1 MSKEIKNGIAISIT
15 VILVIAIVYLTTA
28 VFMTGEIGNN
38 KKVKESKTTTKEA
51 SSSVSKIFDNM
62 IIASKTFDQ
71 KKDEYMVIFFHG
83 NDISDTLK
91 SAITSY
97 DSSNNGVKLYKVNTD
112 DVINKF
118 VLSDEQ
124 NSGATNYKELKIND
138 ITLITIKNKS
148 IASYVTEE
156 ENVINNLK

>member
-15 VILVIAIVYLTTA
+15 VILVIVIVYLTTA

-38 KKVKESKTTTKEA
+38 KTDKKSETTTKQT
-51 SSSVSKIFDNM
+51 SSSVSKMFDNM

-71 KKDEYMVIFFHG
+71 KNDEYMVIFFHG
-83 NDISDTLK
+83 NDISETLK
-91 SAITSY
+91 SAITFY
-97 DSSNNGVKLYKVNTD
+97 DSSNSKGKLYKVNMD

-124 NSGATNYKELKIND
+124 NSGATNYNELKIND
-138 ITLITIKNKS
+138 ITLITIKNKA